1 MRRPSPHRF
10 SLLPMILTT
19 IVGMPLLL
27 HGISMA
33 GEENTELGDRSSRS
47 LVKRSSSGAQS
58 RQASVEAKLERIL
71 SNQRTILQKQQA
83 VKEEV
88 QIIQVRNS
96 SRGAVRPCP

>member
-1 MRRPSPHRF
+1 MRRQSPHRF
-10 SLLPMILTT
+10 SLLLVIFTT

-33 GEENTELGDRSSRS
+33 GEENTALGDRSSRS
-47 LVKRSSSGAQS
+47 LVKRSSSVGQG

-71 SNQRTILQKQQA
+71 SNQRTILEKQQA

-88 QIIQVRNS
+88 RIIQVRAS
-96 SRGAVRPCP
+96 SRSAPQ